1 MRNEWKNTTLESAL
15 GWQSQDNQAV
25 SARDSAYWP
34 SLIVL
39 HNDGSDYDF
48 TALLTPSGESTHLL
62 CAAQHILR
70 SPSLL
75 NETKKEQKYIA
86 ENGIWGVPASTAGP
100 ARALYY

>member
-39 HNDGSDYDF
+39 HNDGSDYED
-48 TALLTPSGESTHLL
+48 ALVLFAHAIKLEYQLEAVQNDRL
-62 CAAQHILR
+62 FDR
-70 SPSLL
+70 
-75 NETKKEQKYIA
+75 
-86 ENGIWGVPASTAGP
+86 
-100 ARALYY
+100 